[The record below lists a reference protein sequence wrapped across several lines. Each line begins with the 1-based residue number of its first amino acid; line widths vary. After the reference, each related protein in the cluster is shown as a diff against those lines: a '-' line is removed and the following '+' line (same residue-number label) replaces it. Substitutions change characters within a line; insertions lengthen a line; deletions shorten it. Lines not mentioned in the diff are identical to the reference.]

1 MKEFPAGM
9 TKPTDKPAEESKQL
23 EIAEAI
29 KSLDYGEVTVIVN
42 AGKVLEVRTTTKRRY
57 PM

>member
-1 MKEFPAGM
+1 M